1 MNKLT
6 RTDLHFVVSHLPKDV
21 RTLMEQKTLILAGGF
36 IRELIAGNSVQDI
49 DLFGPSR
56 SELSDAADVIQK
68 AREGARLHK
77 TKNAITLLAP
87 PRTPIQFI
95 TRWQYDEVEAL
106 VKSFD
111 FTVCQA
117 AVYFDRGENSWKSCV
132 HDDFY
137 ADLAARRLVYTFP
150 VCEEEEEEEEVGGS
164 ILRMRK
170 FLVRGYN
177 IQAPSMAGMI
187 ARIAL
192 SLDMDKINACIAG
205 ETPELAATKVIT
217 GLLHE
222 VDPFTVIDGIE
233 MHDETQGGENAE

>member
-6 RTDLHFVVSHLPKDV
+6 QTDLHFVVSHLPKDV

-56 SELSDAADVIQK
+56 SEMSGAADVIQK
-68 AREGARLHK
+68 AREGTRLHK

-150 VCEEEEEEEEVGGS
+150 VRDGEVGGS

-192 SLDMDKINACIAG
+192 SLDMGKINACIVG
-205 ETPELAATKVIT
+205 ETPELAATKAIT

-222 VDPFTVIDGIE
+222 VDPFTVIDGLE
-233 MHDETQGGENAE
+233 MHDETQALDDLA